1 MDTIDTQDRQ
11 NPYQLVFGA
20 ESIDDRLF
28 PPIAEEAEARKQ
40 PLDDPD
46 RFLFLSSVG
55 KLIQAIAEPDGYPD
69 RPVTEPRPDHAP
81 PVAGLEGE
89 GPAPRAGT
97 EPAGGDPL
105 QPGAG
110 EPGAGQLGAPEFGD
124 GEHRRAPGAIGGGPG
139 EAAPAGPEPTASAGA
154 GAEAPF
160 GSAPAASSEAS
171 PEASPEAREDALKQ
185 YGRLLYHAFHYWRGQ
200 KPTRRVNEEDLRWL
214 LDEVSSVGDW
224 TLTPPTSSGYLQL
237 PRNLIWAEPAPGLT
251 PEPADGFFWHFTE
264 PDGLAPHLHVLLVL
278 GVRPDRAGFS
288 VVPATGVL
296 DDERH
301 WAEVD
306 GRPDGLDFETSLPG
320 GEMDELYSIQTA
332 AELLKLVSLCFWK
345 LDPGAG

>member
-1 MDTIDTQDRQ
+1 MTTTDTHDRQ

-28 PPIAEEAEARKQ
+28 PPIAEEAEAREQ

-55 KLIQAIAEPDGYPD
+55 KLIQAIAEPGDYPD
-69 RPVTEPRPDHAP
+69 RSIADEQPDDGAT
-81 PVAGLEGE
+81 AGLADH

-97 EPAGGDPL
+97 GAPPMERDARGRRDAEPGFGAEPSAPEFGSTEAVRPEGEPAGG
-105 QPGAG
+105 
-110 EPGAGQLGAPEFGD
+110 GAPD
-124 GEHRRAPGAIGGGPG
+124 V
-139 EAAPAGPEPTASAGA
+139 AGA
-154 GAEAPF
+154 
-160 GSAPAASSEAS
+160 
-171 PEASPEAREDALKQ
+171 RDDALKQ
-185 YGRLLYHAFHYWRGQ
+185 YGRLLYHAFHYWQAQ
-200 KPTRRVNEEDLRWL
+200 KPTRRVDEDGVRWL
-214 LDEVSSVGDW
+214 LDEVTSVGDW
-224 TLTPPTSSGYLQL
+224 TLTPPAGSGYLQL

-264 PDGLAPHLHVLLVL
+264 PDGMAPHLHVLLVL

-306 GRPDGLDFETSLPG
+306 ARADGTDFETSLPG
-320 GEMDELYSIQTA
+320 GEMDELYSIENA
-332 AELLKLVSLCFWK
+332 AELLKLASLCFWK
-345 LDPGAG
+345 LDPGTG